1 LHKTYIIITLLSS
14 VLVANFITV
23 HDENGSTIDK
33 KDITHIENGFLN
45 QDEKEYSLQAFY
57 RELQIEKVKAINA
70 MIAKRKAEEIQKKE
84 ELAKEKNKTYV
95 PTKGD
100 KEILLEYAK
109 YFKGGKYIWGGT
121 TPEGFDCSGYVQYLY
136 KKQNVNMPR
145 TAWEQSK
152 IGIEIPKNELKK
164 GDLVFFL
171 TDKSRKIPVTHV
183 GIYMGDNQFIHAA
196 SKAQGIIIS
205 PLDSGSYADTFVK
218 ATRVF

>member
-1 LHKTYIIITLLSS
+1 MAIIFLSS
-14 VLVANFITV
+14 LLVANFITV
-23 HDENGSTIDK
+23 QDENGTLNK
-33 KDITHIENGFLN
+33 KDIAHQENECLN

-70 MIAKRKAEEIQKKE
+70 MVAKRKAEEIQKKE
-84 ELAKEKNKTYV
+84 QLAKESKTVYV
-95 PTKGD
+95 PTKSD

-109 YFKGGKYIWGGT
+109 YFKGGKYVWGGT

-152 IGIEIPKNELKK
+152 IGIEIPKDQLKK

-171 TDKSRKIPVTHV
+171 TDKSRNIPVTHV
-183 GIYMGDNQFIHAA
+183 GIYMGGNQFIHAA